1 MLWFWCTASFRA
13 LSFVPLQVMMRPF
26 NCNHLLTLHLW
37 LRPWAA
43 LRKGFPLGWH
53 VPKGGDLHPHTAAG
67 KASGNYCSGEQFG
80 NTHWGTRIKCAT
92 E

>member
-1 MLWFWCTASFRA
+1 
-13 LSFVPLQVMMRPF
+13 MMRPF
-26 NCNHLLTLHLW
+26 NRNHLLTLHLW

-43 LRKGFPLGWH
+43 LRKGFPLGWR

-67 KASGNYCSGEQFG
+67 KANGNYCFGEQFG
-80 NTHWGTRIKCAT
+80 NTHWGTRIKCAM